1 MLSVVFELLFWL
13 AVVALPVWIW
23 LDAVAALW
31 AALIYLVLHIL
42 IQNWKFIRFQ
52 KWLNSE
58 SLQVN
63 PDWNGAWLDVAARIN
78 RQQLVADNSA
88 KLNERR
94 LQDFLL
100 AIQASPNGV
109 ILLDGEA
116 RIDWCNDT
124 AASHLGLDVK
134 KDRLQHIV
142 HLVRD
147 PLFTRYFAQDNHPS
161 EVLIDGRSTSV
172 SNFRKLSV
180 QLHKYGDGRLLLL
193 SRDVTEV
200 VKAEAMRRDFVA
212 NVSHEIRTPLTVLGG
227 FVETLQSVPLDEQET
242 QKYLQL
248 MSSQAGRMQSLVADL
263 LTLSQ
268 LEATQSPIG
277 QEYVSL
283 PDLVTQV
290 MSEANAFTSLL
301 AEQQIGKKHALV
313 FDQVPILWLMGSQ
326 KELFSALSNLVSN
339 AIRYTP
345 LGGLVHLTFLQTVDQ
360 LTISVKDT
368 GPGIASE
375 HLPRLTERFY
385 RIDQSRSRETGGTGL
400 GLAIT
405 KHVMQRHGGE
415 LQVQSEQGKGS
426 TFNLIFPAS
435 RIANQIATPDL
446 QTHT

>member
-1 MLSVVFELLFWL
+1 MFYVVFELLFWL
-13 AVVALPVWIW
+13 ALVALPVWIW
-23 LDAVAALW
+23 LDAVAALL
-31 AALIYLVLHIL
+31 AASAYLVLHVL
-42 IQNWKFIRFQ
+42 IQDWKFTRFQ
-52 KWLNSE
+52 NWLNSTY
-58 SLQVN
+58 LQAN
-63 PDWNGAWLDVAARIN
+63 PAWSGAWLDVATRIQ
-78 RQQLVADNSA
+78 RQQLLAENSN
-88 KLNERR
+88 KLHERR

-109 ILLDGEA
+109 ILLDDEA

-172 SNFRKLSV
+172 SNLRKLSV

-227 FVETLQSVPLDEQET
+227 FVETLQSVPLDANDI
-242 QKYLQL
+242 QKYLHL
-248 MSSQAGRMQSLVADL
+248 MAIQSDRMQSLVADL

-268 LEATQSPIG
+268 LEVSQSPNG
-277 QEYVSL
+277 QDYVSL
-283 PDLVTQV
+283 PDLINQV
-290 MSEANAFTSLL
+290 ISEANALTSLI
-301 AEQQIGKKHALV
+301 ADQFSGQKHELI
-313 FDQVPILWLMGSQ
+313 FDQAPCLYLMGS
-326 KELFSALSNLVSN
+326 KSELFSALSNLVSN

-345 LGGLVHLTFLQTVDQ
+345 LGGLVHLTFSQTDDR

-415 LQVQSEQGKGS
+415 LQIQSELGKGS

-435 RIANQIATPDL
+435 RISNQIATPDL
-446 QTHT
+446 HTTT

>member
-13 AVVALPVWIW
+13 AVIALPVWIW
-23 LDAVAALW
+23 LDAAAALW

-52 KWLNSE
+52 NWLNSA

-63 PDWNGAWLDVAARIN
+63 PDWNGAWLDVAARIH

-124 AASHLGLDVK
+124 AASHLGLDAK

-147 PLFTRYFAQDNHPS
+147 PHFTRYFAQENHPS

-172 SNFRKLSV
+172 SNFPKLSV

-227 FVETLQSVPLDEQET
+227 FVETLQSVPLDAQET

-268 LEATQSPIG
+268 LEATQSPNG

-290 MSEANAFTSLL
+290 MSEANAFTAML
-301 AEQQIGKKHALV
+301 AEQQSGKKHALV

-345 LGGLVHLTFLQTVDQ
+345 LGGLVHLTFLHTDDH

-446 QTHT
+446 QTHN

>member
-1 MLSVVFELLFWL
+1 MLNVVFELLFWL

-31 AALIYLVLHIL
+31 AASIYLVLHIL
-42 IQNWKFIRFQ
+42 IQNWKFTRFQ
-52 KWLNSE
+52 NWLNSTH
-58 SLQVN
+58 LQIN
-63 PDWNGAWLDVAARIN
+63 PPWSGAWLDVAARIQ
-78 RQQLVADNSA
+78 RQQLLAENST
-88 KLNERR
+88 KLHERR

-109 ILLDGEA
+109 ILLDDES
-116 RIDWCNDT
+116 RIDWFNDT
-124 AASHLGLDVK
+124 AASHLGLDFK

-147 PLFTRYFAQDNHPS
+147 PLFTRYFSQDNHPS
-161 EVLIDGRSTSV
+161 EVLIDGRSTSA
-172 SNFRKLSV
+172 SNLRKLSV

-227 FVETLQSVPLDEQET
+227 FVETLQSVPLDAQET

-248 MSSQAGRMQSLVADL
+248 MSAQADRMQSLVADL

-268 LEATQSPIG
+268 LEVSQSPNG
-277 QEYVSL
+277 QDYVSL
-283 PDLVTQV
+283 PDLVNQV
-290 MSEANAFTSLL
+290 MSEANSFTSLL
-301 AEQQIGKKHALV
+301 ADQRIGKKHALV
-313 FDQVPILWLMGSQ
+313 FDQVPLLWVIGSQ
-326 KELFSALSNLVSN
+326 KELYSALSNLVSN

-345 LGGLVHLTFLQTVDQ
+345 LGGLIHVTFSQTENQ

-385 RIDQSRSRETGGTGL
+385 RVDQSRSRETGGTGL

-415 LQVQSEQGKGS
+415 LQIQSELGKGS
-426 TFNLIFPAS
+426 SFNLIFPAS
-435 RIANQIATPDL
+435 RVANHVATPDL
-446 QTHT
+446 QTNT

>member
-172 SNFRKLSV
+172 SNLRKLSV

-227 FVETLQSVPLDEQET
+227 FVETLQSVPLDAQET
-242 QKYLQL
+242 HKYLQL

-446 QTHT
+446 QSHT

>member
-1 MLSVVFELLFWL
+1 MFYVVFELLFWL
-13 AVVALPVWIW
+13 ALVALPVWIW
-23 LDAVAALW
+23 LDAVAALL
-31 AALIYLVLHIL
+31 AASAYLVLHVL
-42 IQNWKFIRFQ
+42 IQDWKFTRFQ
-52 KWLNSE
+52 NWLNSTY
-58 SLQVN
+58 LQAN
-63 PDWNGAWLDVAARIN
+63 PAWSGAWLDVATRIQ
-78 RQQLVADNSA
+78 RQQLLAENSN
-88 KLNERR
+88 KLHERR

-109 ILLDGEA
+109 ILLDDEA

-124 AASHLGLDVK
+124 AASHLGFDVK

-147 PLFTRYFAQDNHPS
+147 PLFTRYFAQENHPS

-172 SNFRKLSV
+172 SNLRKLSV

-227 FVETLQSVPLDEQET
+227 FVETLQSVPLDANDI
-242 QKYLQL
+242 QKYLHL
-248 MSSQAGRMQSLVADL
+248 MAIQSDRMQSLVADL

-268 LEATQSPIG
+268 LEVSQSPNG
-277 QEYVSL
+277 QDYVSL
-283 PDLVTQV
+283 PDLINQV
-290 MSEANAFTSLL
+290 ISEANALTSLI
-301 AEQQIGKKHALV
+301 ADQFSGQKHELI
-313 FDQVPILWLMGSQ
+313 FDQAPCLYLMGS
-326 KELFSALSNLVSN
+326 KSELFSALSNLVSN

-345 LGGLVHLTFLQTVDQ
+345 LGGLVHLTFSQTDDR

-415 LQVQSEQGKGS
+415 LQIQSELGKGS

-435 RIANQIATPDL
+435 RISNQIATPDL
-446 QTHT
+446 HTTT

>member
-1 MLSVVFELLFWL
+1 MFYVVFELLFWL
-13 AVVALPVWIW
+13 ALVALPVWIW
-23 LDAVAALW
+23 LDAVAALL
-31 AALIYLVLHIL
+31 AASAYLVLHVL
-42 IQNWKFIRFQ
+42 IQDWKFTRFQ
-52 KWLNSE
+52 NWLNSTY
-58 SLQVN
+58 LQAN
-63 PDWNGAWLDVAARIN
+63 PAWSGAWLDVATRIQ
-78 RQQLVADNSA
+78 RQQLLAENSS
-88 KLNERR
+88 KLHERR

-109 ILLDGEA
+109 ILLDDEA

-147 PLFTRYFAQDNHPS
+147 PLFTRYFAQDNHTS
-161 EVLIDGRSTSV
+161 EVLLDGRSTSV
-172 SNFRKLSV
+172 SNLRKLSV

-227 FVETLQSVPLDEQET
+227 FVETLQSVPLDANDI
-242 QKYLQL
+242 QKYLHL
-248 MSSQAGRMQSLVADL
+248 MAIQSDRMQSLVADL

-268 LEATQSPIG
+268 LEVSQSPNG
-277 QEYVSL
+277 QDYVSI
-283 PDLVTQV
+283 PDLINQV
-290 MSEANAFTSLL
+290 ISEANALTSLI
-301 AEQQIGKKHALV
+301 ADQFSGQKHELI
-313 FDQVPILWLMGSQ
+313 FDQAPCLYVMGS
-326 KELFSALSNLVSN
+326 KSELFSALSNLVSN

-345 LGGLVHLTFLQTVDQ
+345 LGGLVHLTFSQTDDR

-415 LQVQSEQGKGS
+415 LQIQSELGKGS

-435 RIANQIATPDL
+435 RISNQIATPDL
-446 QTHT
+446 HTTT

>member
-1 MLSVVFELLFWL
+1 MLYVVFELLFWV
-13 AVVALPVWIW
+13 AVVAFPVWIW
-23 LDAVAALW
+23 LDGVAALF
-31 AALIYLVLHIL
+31 AALAYLVFHVL
-42 IQNWKFIRFQ
+42 IQGWKFTRFQ
-52 KWLNSE
+52 NWLNSTH
-58 SLQVN
+58 LQSN
-63 PDWNGAWLDVAARIN
+63 PPWSGAWLDVAIRIQ
-78 RQQLVADNSA
+78 RQQLLAENRTQ
-88 KLNERR
+88 LHERR

-100 AIQASPNGV
+100 AIQALPNGV
-109 ILLDGEA
+109 ILLDDQS

-147 PLFTRYFAQDNHPS
+147 PLFNRYFSQDNHPS
-161 EVLIDGRSTSV
+161 EVLIDGRSDSV
-172 SNFRKLSV
+172 SSLRKLSV

-200 VKAEAMRRDFVA
+200 VKADAMRRDFVA

-227 FVETLQSVPLDEQET
+227 FVETLQSVPLDAQET

-248 MSSQAGRMQSLVADL
+248 MSVQAGRMQSLVADL

-268 LEATQSPIG
+268 LEASQSPSG
-277 QEYVSL
+277 QDYVSL
-283 PDLVTQV
+283 PDLVNQV
-290 MSEANAFTSLL
+290 MSEANALTSLL
-301 AEQQIGKKHALV
+301 ADQLIDKKHALV
-313 FDQVPILWLMGSQ
+313 FDQVPLLWVMGSQ

-345 LGGLVHLTFLQTVDQ
+345 LGGLVHVTFSQIDDQ
-360 LTISVKDT
+360 LTISVTDT

-415 LQVQSEQGKGS
+415 LQIQSELDKGS

-435 RIANQIATPDL
+435 RLSNHVATPDL
-446 QTHT
+446 QTHA

>member
-1 MLSVVFELLFWL
+1 MLYVVFELLFWV
-13 AVVALPVWIW
+13 AVVAFPVWIW
-23 LDAVAALW
+23 LDGVAALF
-31 AALIYLVLHIL
+31 AALAYLVFLVL
-42 IQNWKFIRFQ
+42 IQDWKFTRFQ
-52 KWLNSE
+52 NWLNSTH
-58 SLQVN
+58 LQSN
-63 PDWNGAWLDVAARIN
+63 PPWSGAWLDVAIRIQ
-78 RQQLVADNSA
+78 RQQLLAENMTQ
-88 KLNERR
+88 LHERR

-109 ILLDGEA
+109 ILLDDQS

-147 PLFTRYFAQDNHPS
+147 PLFNRYFSQDNHPS
-161 EVLIDGRSTSV
+161 EVLIDGRSDSV
-172 SNFRKLSV
+172 SSLRKLSV

-200 VKAEAMRRDFVA
+200 VKADAMRRDFVA

-227 FVETLQSVPLDEQET
+227 FVETLQSVPLDAQET
-242 QKYLQL
+242 QKFLQL
-248 MSSQAGRMQSLVADL
+248 MSVQAGRMQSLVADL

-268 LEATQSPIG
+268 LEASQSPNA
-277 QEYVSL
+277 QDYVSL
-283 PDLVTQV
+283 PGLVNQV
-290 MSEANAFTSLL
+290 MSEANALTSLL
-301 AEQQIGKKHALV
+301 ADQLIDKKHALV
-313 FDQVPILWLMGSQ
+313 FDHVPLLWVMGSQ

-345 LGGLVHLTFLQTVDQ
+345 LGGLVHVTFSQIDDQ
-360 LTISVKDT
+360 LTISVTDT

-415 LQVQSEQGKGS
+415 LQIQSELGKGS

-435 RIANQIATPDL
+435 RLSNHVATPDL
-446 QTHT
+446 QTHA

>member
-1 MLSVVFELLFWL
+1 MFYVVFELLFWL
-13 AVVALPVWIW
+13 ALVALPVWIW
-23 LDAVAALW
+23 LDAVAALL
-31 AALIYLVLHIL
+31 AASAYLVLHVL
-42 IQNWKFIRFQ
+42 IQDWKFTRFQ
-52 KWLNSE
+52 NWLNSTY
-58 SLQVN
+58 LQAN
-63 PDWNGAWLDVAARIN
+63 PAWSGAWLDVATRIQ
-78 RQQLVADNSA
+78 RQQLLAENSS
-88 KLNERR
+88 KLHERR

-109 ILLDGEA
+109 ILLDDEA

-161 EVLIDGRSTSV
+161 EVLIEGRSTSV
-172 SNFRKLSV
+172 SNLRKLSV

-227 FVETLQSVPLDEQET
+227 FVETLQSVPLDANDI
-242 QKYLQL
+242 QKYLHL
-248 MSSQAGRMQSLVADL
+248 MAIQSDRMQSLVADL

-268 LEATQSPIG
+268 LEVSQSPSG
-277 QEYVSL
+277 QDYVSI
-283 PDLVTQV
+283 PDLINQV
-290 MSEANAFTSLL
+290 ISEANALTSLI
-301 AEQQIGKKHALV
+301 ADQFSGQKHELI
-313 FDQVPILWLMGSQ
+313 FDQAPCLYVMGS
-326 KELFSALSNLVSN
+326 KSELFSALSNLVSN

-345 LGGLVHLTFLQTVDQ
+345 LGGLVHLTFSQTDDR

-415 LQVQSEQGKGS
+415 LQIQSELGKGS

-435 RIANQIATPDL
+435 RISNQIATPDL
-446 QTHT
+446 HTTT

>member
-1 MLSVVFELLFWL
+1 MLNVVFELLFWL

-23 LDAVAALW
+23 LDAAAALW
-31 AALIYLVLHIL
+31 AASIYLVLHIL
-42 IQNWKFIRFQ
+42 IQNWKFTRFQ
-52 KWLNSE
+52 NWLTSA
-58 SLQVN
+58 SLQAN
-63 PDWNGAWLDVAARIN
+63 PDWNGAWLDVAARIQ
-78 RQQLVADNSA
+78 RQQLLADNNA

-172 SNFRKLSV
+172 SNLRKLSV

-227 FVETLQSVPLDEQET
+227 FVETLQSVPLDAQET

-248 MSSQAGRMQSLVADL
+248 MSTQADRMQSLVADL

-268 LEATQSPIG
+268 LEVSQSPNG
-277 QEYVSL
+277 QDYVSL
-283 PDLVTQV
+283 PDLVNQV

-301 AEQQIGKKHALV
+301 ADQQIGKKHALI
-313 FDQVPILWLMGSQ
+313 FDQVPLLWVLGSQ
-326 KELFSALSNLVSN
+326 KELYSALSNLVSN

-345 LGGLVHLTFLQTVDQ
+345 LGGLVHLTFSQTEDQ

-415 LQVQSEQGKGS
+415 LQIQSELGKGS

-435 RIANQIATPDL
+435 RISNHVATPDL
-446 QTHT
+446 QKHA

>member
-13 AVVALPVWIW
+13 AVIALPVWIW
-23 LDAVAALW
+23 LDAAAALW

-52 KWLNSE
+52 NWLNSA

-63 PDWNGAWLDVAARIN
+63 PDWNGAWLDVAARIH

-124 AASHLGLDVK
+124 AASHLGLDAK

-147 PLFTRYFAQDNHPS
+147 PHFTRYFAQENHPS

-227 FVETLQSVPLDEQET
+227 FVETLQSVPLDAQET

-268 LEATQSPIG
+268 LEATQSPNG

-290 MSEANAFTSLL
+290 MSEANAFTSML
-301 AEQQIGKKHALV
+301 AEQQSGKKHALV

-345 LGGLVHLTFLQTVDQ
+345 LGGLVHLTFLNTDDQ

-435 RIANQIATPDL
+435 RIANQIATPDQ

>member
-1 MLSVVFELLFWL
+1 MFYVVFELLFWL
-13 AVVALPVWIW
+13 ALVALPVWIW
-23 LDAVAALW
+23 LDAVAALL
-31 AALIYLVLHIL
+31 AASAYLVLHVL
-42 IQNWKFIRFQ
+42 IQDWEFTRFQ
-52 KWLNSE
+52 NWLNSTY
-58 SLQVN
+58 LQAN
-63 PDWNGAWLDVAARIN
+63 PAWSGAWLDVATRIQ
-78 RQQLVADNSA
+78 RQQLLAENSN
-88 KLNERR
+88 KLHERR

-109 ILLDGEA
+109 ILLDDEA

-147 PLFTRYFAQDNHPS
+147 PLFTRYFAQENHPS

-172 SNFRKLSV
+172 SNLRKLSV

-227 FVETLQSVPLDEQET
+227 FVETLQSVPLDANDI
-242 QKYLQL
+242 QKYLHL
-248 MSSQAGRMQSLVADL
+248 MAIQSDRMQSLVADL

-268 LEATQSPIG
+268 LEVSQSPDG
-277 QEYVSL
+277 QDYVSL
-283 PDLVTQV
+283 PDLINQV
-290 MSEANAFTSLL
+290 ISEANALTSLI
-301 AEQQIGKKHALV
+301 ADQFSGQKHELI
-313 FDQVPILWLMGSQ
+313 FDQAPCLYVMGS
-326 KELFSALSNLVSN
+326 KSELFSALSNLVSN

-345 LGGLVHLTFLQTVDQ
+345 LGGLVHLTFSQTDDR
-360 LTISVKDT
+360 LIISVKDT

-415 LQVQSEQGKGS
+415 LQIQSELGKGS

-435 RIANQIATPDL
+435 RISNQIATPDL
-446 QTHT
+446 HTTT

>member
-13 AVVALPVWIW
+13 AVIALPVWIW
-23 LDAVAALW
+23 LDAAAALW

-52 KWLNSE
+52 NWLNSA

-63 PDWNGAWLDVAARIN
+63 PDWNGAWLDVAARIH

-147 PLFTRYFAQDNHPS
+147 PLFTRYFAQENHPS

-172 SNFRKLSV
+172 SNFPKLSV

-227 FVETLQSVPLDEQET
+227 FVETLQSVPLDAQET

-268 LEATQSPIG
+268 LEATQSPNG

-290 MSEANAFTSLL
+290 MSEANAFTAML
-301 AEQQIGKKHALV
+301 AEQQSGKKHALV

-345 LGGLVHLTFLQTVDQ
+345 LGGLVHLTFLNTDDQ

-435 RIANQIATPDL
+435 RIANQIATPDQ

>member
-1 MLSVVFELLFWL
+1 MFYVVFELLFWL
-13 AVVALPVWIW
+13 ALVALPVWIW
-23 LDAVAALW
+23 LDAVAALL
-31 AALIYLVLHIL
+31 AASAYLVLHVL
-42 IQNWKFIRFQ
+42 IQDWKFTRFQ
-52 KWLNSE
+52 NWLNSTY
-58 SLQVN
+58 LQAN
-63 PDWNGAWLDVAARIN
+63 PAWSGAWLDVATRIQ
-78 RQQLVADNSA
+78 RQQLLAENSN
-88 KLNERR
+88 KLHERR

-109 ILLDGEA
+109 ILLDDEA

-147 PLFTRYFAQDNHPS
+147 PLFTRYFAQENHPS

-172 SNFRKLSV
+172 SNLRKLSV

-227 FVETLQSVPLDEQET
+227 FVETLQSVPLDANDI
-242 QKYLQL
+242 QKYLHL
-248 MSSQAGRMQSLVADL
+248 MAIQSDRMQSLVADL

-268 LEATQSPIG
+268 LEVSQSPNG
-277 QEYVSL
+277 QDYVSL
-283 PDLVTQV
+283 PDLINQV
-290 MSEANAFTSLL
+290 ISEANALTSLI
-301 AEQQIGKKHALV
+301 ADQFSGQKHELI
-313 FDQVPILWLMGSQ
+313 FDQAPCLYVMGS
-326 KELFSALSNLVSN
+326 KSELFSALSNLVSN

-345 LGGLVHLTFLQTVDQ
+345 LGGLVHLSFSQTDDR

-415 LQVQSEQGKGS
+415 LQIQSELGKGS

-435 RIANQIATPDL
+435 RISNQIATPDL
-446 QTHT
+446 HTTT

>member
-13 AVVALPVWIW
+13 AVIALPVWIW
-23 LDAVAALW
+23 LDAAAALW

-52 KWLNSE
+52 NWLNSA

-63 PDWNGAWLDVAARIN
+63 PDWNGAWLDVAARIH

-147 PLFTRYFAQDNHPS
+147 PHFTRYFAQENHPS

-172 SNFRKLSV
+172 SNFPKLSV

-227 FVETLQSVPLDEQET
+227 FVETLQSVPLDAQET

-268 LEATQSPIG
+268 LEATQSPNG

-290 MSEANAFTSLL
+290 MSEANAFTSML
-301 AEQQIGKKHALV
+301 AEQQSGKKHALV

-345 LGGLVHLTFLQTVDQ
+345 LGGLVHLTFLHTDDH

-446 QTHT
+446 QTHN

>member
-1 MLSVVFELLFWL
+1 MFYVVFELLFWL
-13 AVVALPVWIW
+13 ALVALPVWIW
-23 LDAVAALW
+23 LDAVAALL
-31 AALIYLVLHIL
+31 AASAYLVLHVL
-42 IQNWKFIRFQ
+42 IQDWKFTRFQ
-52 KWLNSE
+52 NWLNSTY
-58 SLQVN
+58 LQAN
-63 PDWNGAWLDVAARIN
+63 PAWSGAWLDVATRIQ
-78 RQQLVADNSA
+78 RQQLLAENSN
-88 KLNERR
+88 KLHERR

-109 ILLDGEA
+109 ILLDDEA

-134 KDRLQHIV
+134 KDHLQHII

-147 PLFTRYFAQDNHPS
+147 PVFARYFAQENHPS
-161 EVLIDGRSTSV
+161 EVLIDGRSASA
-172 SNFRKLSV
+172 SSLRKLSV

-200 VKAEAMRRDFVA
+200 VKAESMRRDFVA
-212 NVSHEIRTPLTVLGG
+212 NVSNEIRTPLTVLGG
-227 FVETLQSVPLDEQET
+227 FVETLQSVPLDAEET

-248 MSSQAGRMQSLVADL
+248 MSIQSDRMQSLVADL
-263 LTLSQ
+263 LILSQ
-268 LEATQSPIG
+268 LEVSQSPNG
-277 QEYVSL
+277 QDYVSL
-283 PDLVTQV
+283 PDLVNQV
-290 MSEANAFTSLL
+290 MSEAHAFTSLL
-301 AEQQIGKKHALV
+301 ADQQIGKKHALI
-313 FDQVPILWLMGSQ
+313 FDQVPPLWVLGSQ
-326 KELFSALSNLVSN
+326 KELYSALSNLVSN

-345 LGGLVHLTFLQTVDQ
+345 VGGLVHLSFLQTDDQ

>member
-1 MLSVVFELLFWL
+1 MFYVVFELLFWL
-13 AVVALPVWIW
+13 VVVALPVWIW
-23 LDAVAALW
+23 LDAVAALL
-31 AALIYLVLHIL
+31 AALAYLVLHIL
-42 IQNWKFIRFQ
+42 IQDWKFTRFQ
-52 KWLNSE
+52 NWLNSTY
-58 SLQVN
+58 LQAN
-63 PDWNGAWLDVAARIN
+63 PPWSGAWLDVATRIQ
-78 RQQLVADNSA
+78 RQFLLAENST
-88 KLNERR
+88 KLHERR

-109 ILLDGEA
+109 ILLDDEA
-116 RIDWCNDT
+116 RIDWCNVT

-147 PLFTRYFAQDNHPS
+147 PVFTRYFAQENHPS
-161 EVLIDGRSTSV
+161 EVLIDGRSAAV
-172 SNFRKLSV
+172 SSLRKLSV

-227 FVETLQSVPLDEQET
+227 FVETLQSVPLDAEET

-248 MSSQAGRMQSLVADL
+248 MSVQSDRMQSLVADL
-263 LTLSQ
+263 LILSQ
-268 LEATQSPIG
+268 LEVSQSPNG
-277 QEYVSL
+277 QDLVNL
-283 PDLVTQV
+283 PDLVDQV
-290 MSEANAFTSLL
+290 MSEANALTTLL
-301 AEQQIGKKHALV
+301 AEQQNGNQHALV
-313 FDQVPILWLMGSQ
+313 FDKVPLLCVKGSQ

-345 LGGLVHLTFLQTVDQ
+345 LGGLVHLTFSQREDQ

-368 GPGIASE
+368 GPGIPSE

-385 RIDQSRSRETGGTGL
+385 RLDQSRSRETGGTGL

-415 LQVQSEQGKGS
+415 LQIQSDLGKGS

-435 RIANQIATPDL
+435 RISNQIATPDL
-446 QTHT
+446 QTSA

>member
-23 LDAVAALW
+23 LDAVAALC
-31 AALIYLVLHIL
+31 AALTYLVLHIL
-42 IQNWKFIRFQ
+42 IQNWKFRRFQ
-52 KWLNSE
+52 KWLNSA

-78 RQQLVADNSA
+78 RQQLLADNSA

-124 AASHLGLDVK
+124 AASHLGLDIK

-172 SNFRKLSV
+172 SNLRKLSV

-227 FVETLQSVPLDEQET
+227 FVETLQSVPLDAQET

-268 LEATQSPIG
+268 LEATQSPNG

-290 MSEANAFTSLL
+290 MSEANAFTSML
-301 AEQQIGKKHALV
+301 AEQQSGKKHALV

-345 LGGLVHLTFLQTVDQ
+345 VGGLVHLSFLQTDDQ

-415 LQVQSEQGKGS
+415 LQIQSEQGKGS

>member
-23 LDAVAALW
+23 LDAVAALC
-31 AALIYLVLHIL
+31 AALTYLVLHIL
-42 IQNWKFIRFQ
+42 IQNWKFRRFQ
-52 KWLNSE
+52 KWLNSA

-78 RQQLVADNSA
+78 RQQLLADNSA

-124 AASHLGLDVK
+124 AASHLGLDIK

-147 PLFTRYFAQDNHPS
+147 PLFTRYFAQENHPS

-227 FVETLQSVPLDEQET
+227 FVEI
-242 QKYLQL
+242 
-248 MSSQAGRMQSLVADL
+248 GRA
-263 LTLSQ
+263 
-268 LEATQSPIG
+268 
-277 QEYVSL
+277 
-283 PDLVTQV
+283 
-290 MSEANAFTSLL
+290 
-301 AEQQIGKKHALV
+301 
-313 FDQVPILWLMGSQ
+313 
-326 KELFSALSNLVSN
+326 
-339 AIRYTP
+339 
-345 LGGLVHLTFLQTVDQ
+345 
-360 LTISVKDT
+360 
-368 GPGIASE
+368 
-375 HLPRLTERFY
+375 
-385 RIDQSRSRETGGTGL
+385 
-400 GLAIT
+400 
-405 KHVMQRHGGE
+405 HV
-415 LQVQSEQGKGS
+415 
-426 TFNLIFPAS
+426 
-435 RIANQIATPDL
+435 
-446 QTHT
+446 

>member
-31 AALIYLVLHIL
+31 AALTYLVLHIL

-52 KWLNSE
+52 KWLNSA

-63 PDWNGAWLDVAARIN
+63 PDWNGAWLDIAARIN

-124 AASHLGLDVK
+124 AASHLGLDIK

-161 EVLIDGRSTSV
+161 EVLIEGRSTSV
-172 SNFRKLSV
+172 SNLRKLSV

-227 FVETLQSVPLDEQET
+227 FVETLQSVPLDAQET

-268 LEATQSPIG
+268 LEATQTPNG
-277 QEYVSL
+277 QDYVSL

-290 MSEANAFTSLL
+290 MSEANAFTLLL
-301 AEQQIGKKHALV
+301 ADQQNGQKHALV
-313 FDQVPILWLMGSQ
+313 FDQVPLIRVMGSQ

-345 LGGLVHLTFLQTVDQ
+345 LGGLVHLTFSQTDDQ

-415 LQVQSEQGKGS
+415 LQIQSEQGKGS

>member
-94 LQDFLL
+94 LHDFLL

-446 QTHT
+446 QSHT

>member
-1 MLSVVFELLFWL
+1 MFYVIFELLFWL
-13 AVVALPVWIW
+13 FVVALPVWIW
-23 LDAVAALW
+23 LDAVAALL
-31 AALIYLVLHIL
+31 AASVFLVLYIL
-42 IQNWKFIRFQ
+42 VQDWKFRRFQ
-52 KWLNSE
+52 KWLMTE
-58 SLQVN
+58 PLPVN
-63 PDWNGAWLDVAARIN
+63 PNWNGAWLDVAGRIL
-78 RQQLVADNSA
+78 RQQLLADNSA

-124 AASHLGLDVK
+124 AAVHLGLDVK

-147 PLFTRYFAQDNHPS
+147 PLFTRYFAQDSHPS

-172 SNFRKLSV
+172 SNLRKLSV

-248 MSSQAGRMQSLVADL
+248 MSIQADRMQSLVADL

-268 LEATQSPIG
+268 LEVNQSPNG
-277 QEYVSL
+277 QDLISL
-283 PDLVTQV
+283 PDLVDQV
-290 MSEANAFTSLL
+290 MSEANALTSLL
-301 AEQQIGKKHALV
+301 ADQQIGKKHALV
-313 FDQVPILWLMGSQ
+313 FDQVPRLFVMGSK
-326 KELFSALSNLVSN
+326 KELISALSNIVSN

-345 LGGLVHLTFLQTVDQ
+345 LGGLVHLTFSQANDQ

-415 LQVQSEQGKGS
+415 LQIQSEIGKGS

-435 RIANQIATPDL
+435 RISNQIATTDL
-446 QTHT
+446 QTIS

>member
-227 FVETLQSVPLDEQET
+227 FVETLQSVPLDAQET

-268 LEATQSPIG
+268 LEATQSPNG

-301 AEQQIGKKHALV
+301 AEQQNGKKHALV

-345 LGGLVHLTFLQTVDQ
+345 LGGLVHLTFLQTDDQ

>member
-13 AVVALPVWIW
+13 AVIALPVWIW
-23 LDAVAALW
+23 LDAAAALW

-42 IQNWKFIRFQ
+42 IQNWQFIRFQ
-52 KWLNSE
+52 KWLNSA

-63 PDWNGAWLDVAARIN
+63 PDWNGAWLDVAARIH

-147 PLFTRYFAQDNHPS
+147 PLFTRYFAQENHPS

-227 FVETLQSVPLDEQET
+227 FVETLQSVPLDAQET

-268 LEATQSPIG
+268 LEATQSPNG

-290 MSEANAFTSLL
+290 MSEANAFTSML
-301 AEQQIGKKHALV
+301 AEQQSGKKHALV

-345 LGGLVHLTFLQTVDQ
+345 VGGLVHLSFLQTDDQ

>member
-1 MLSVVFELLFWL
+1 MFYVVFELLFWL

-31 AALIYLVLHIL
+31 AALAYLVVHIL
-42 IQNWKFIRFQ
+42 IQDWKFRRFQ
-52 KWLNSE
+52 NWLNSTY
-58 SLQVN
+58 LQAN
-63 PDWNGAWLDVAARIN
+63 PPWSGAWLDVATRIQ
-78 RQQLVADNSA
+78 RQLLLADNST
-88 KLNERR
+88 KLHERR

-109 ILLDGEA
+109 ILLDDEA
-116 RIDWCNDT
+116 RIDWCNVT

-134 KDRLQHIV
+134 KDHLQHII

-147 PLFTRYFAQDNHPS
+147 PVFARYFAQENHPS
-161 EVLIDGRSTSV
+161 EVLIDGRSASA
-172 SNFRKLSV
+172 SSLRKLSV

-200 VKAEAMRRDFVA
+200 VKAESMRRDFVA

-227 FVETLQSVPLDEQET
+227 FVETLQSVPLDAEET

-248 MSSQAGRMQSLVADL
+248 MSIQSDRMQSLVADL
-263 LTLSQ
+263 LILSQ
-268 LEATQSPIG
+268 LEVSQSPNG
-277 QEYVSL
+277 QDLVSL
-283 PDLVTQV
+283 PELVNQV
-290 MSEANAFTSLL
+290 MSEANALTSLL
-301 AEQQIGKKHALV
+301 ADQQNGNQHALV
-313 FDQVPILWLMGSQ
+313 FDKVPLLCVKGSQ

-345 LGGLVHLTFLQTVDQ
+345 LGGLVHLTFSQTEDQ
-360 LTISVKDT
+360 LTVSVKDT
-368 GPGIASE
+368 GPGIPSE

-415 LQVQSEQGKGS
+415 LQIQSELGVGS
-426 TFNLIFPAS
+426 SFNLIFPSS
-435 RIANQIATPDL
+435 RISNQIATPDL

>member
-1 MLSVVFELLFWL
+1 MFYVVFELLFWL
-13 AVVALPVWIW
+13 ALVALPVWIW
-23 LDAVAALW
+23 LDAVAALL
-31 AALIYLVLHIL
+31 AASAYLVLHVL
-42 IQNWKFIRFQ
+42 IQDWKFTRFQ
-52 KWLNSE
+52 NWLNSTY
-58 SLQVN
+58 LQAN
-63 PDWNGAWLDVAARIN
+63 PAWSGAWLDVATRIQ
-78 RQQLVADNSA
+78 RQQLLAENSN
-88 KLNERR
+88 KLHERR

-109 ILLDGEA
+109 ILLDDEA

-147 PLFTRYFAQDNHPS
+147 PLFTRYFAQENHPS

-172 SNFRKLSV
+172 SNLRKLSV

-227 FVETLQSVPLDEQET
+227 FVETLQSVPLDANDI
-242 QKYLQL
+242 QKYLHL
-248 MSSQAGRMQSLVADL
+248 MAIQSDRMQSLVADL

-268 LEATQSPIG
+268 LEVSQSPNG
-277 QEYVSL
+277 QDYVSL
-283 PDLVTQV
+283 PDLINQV
-290 MSEANAFTSLL
+290 ISEANALTSLI
-301 AEQQIGKKHALV
+301 ADQFSGQKHELI
-313 FDQVPILWLMGSQ
+313 FDQAPCLYLMGS
-326 KELFSALSNLVSN
+326 KSELFSALSNLVSN

-345 LGGLVHLTFLQTVDQ
+345 LGGLVHLTFSQTDDR

-415 LQVQSEQGKGS
+415 LQIQSELGKGS

-435 RIANQIATPDL
+435 RISNQIATHDL
-446 QTHT
+446 HTTT

>member
-1 MLSVVFELLFWL
+1 MLYVVFELLFWV
-13 AVVALPVWIW
+13 AVVAFPVWIW
-23 LDAVAALW
+23 LDGVAALF
-31 AALIYLVLHIL
+31 AALAYLVFHVL
-42 IQNWKFIRFQ
+42 IQDWKFTRFQ
-52 KWLNSE
+52 NWLNSTH
-58 SLQVN
+58 LQSN
-63 PDWNGAWLDVAARIN
+63 PPWSGAWLDVAIRIQ
-78 RQQLVADNSA
+78 RQQLLAENRTQ
-88 KLNERR
+88 LHERR

-100 AIQASPNGV
+100 AIQGLPNGV
-109 ILLDGEA
+109 ILLDDQS

-147 PLFTRYFAQDNHPS
+147 PLFNRYFSQDNHPS
-161 EVLIDGRSTSV
+161 EVLIDGRSDSV
-172 SNFRKLSV
+172 SSLRKLSV

-200 VKAEAMRRDFVA
+200 VKADAMRRDFVA

-227 FVETLQSVPLDEQET
+227 FVETLQSVPLDAQET

-248 MSSQAGRMQSLVADL
+248 MSVQAGRMQSLVADL

-268 LEATQSPIG
+268 LEASQSPSG
-277 QEYVSL
+277 QDYVSL
-283 PDLVTQV
+283 PDLVNQV
-290 MSEANAFTSLL
+290 MSEANALTSLL
-301 AEQQIGKKHALV
+301 ADQLIDKKHALV
-313 FDQVPILWLMGSQ
+313 FDQVPLLWVMGSQ

-345 LGGLVHLTFLQTVDQ
+345 LGGLVHVTFSQIDDQ
-360 LTISVKDT
+360 LTISVTDT

-415 LQVQSEQGKGS
+415 LQIQSELDKGS

-435 RIANQIATPDL
+435 RLSNHVATPDL
-446 QTHT
+446 QTHA

>member
-1 MLSVVFELLFWL
+1 MFYVVFELFFWL
-13 AVVALPVWIW
+13 ALVALPVWIW
-23 LDAVAALW
+23 LDAVAALL
-31 AALIYLVLHIL
+31 AASAYLVLHVL
-42 IQNWKFIRFQ
+42 IQDWKFTRFQ
-52 KWLNSE
+52 NWLNSTY
-58 SLQVN
+58 LQAN
-63 PDWNGAWLDVAARIN
+63 PAWSGAWLDVATRIQ
-78 RQQLVADNSA
+78 RQQLLAENSN
-88 KLNERR
+88 KLHERR

-109 ILLDGEA
+109 ILLDDEA

-147 PLFTRYFAQDNHPS
+147 PLFTRYFAQENHPS

-172 SNFRKLSV
+172 SNLRKLSV

-227 FVETLQSVPLDEQET
+227 FVETLQSVPLDANDI
-242 QKYLQL
+242 QKYLHL
-248 MSSQAGRMQSLVADL
+248 MAIQSDRMQSLVADL

-268 LEATQSPIG
+268 LEVSQSPNG
-277 QEYVSL
+277 QDYVSL
-283 PDLVTQV
+283 PDLINQV
-290 MSEANAFTSLL
+290 ISEANALTSLI
-301 AEQQIGKKHALV
+301 ADQFSGQKHELI
-313 FDQVPILWLMGSQ
+313 FDQAPCLYLMGS
-326 KELFSALSNLVSN
+326 KSELFSALSNLVSN

-345 LGGLVHLTFLQTVDQ
+345 LGGLVHLTFSQTDDR

-415 LQVQSEQGKGS
+415 LQIQSELGKGS

-435 RIANQIATPDL
+435 RISNQIATPDL
-446 QTHT
+446 HTTT

>member
-1 MLSVVFELLFWL
+1 MLSVVFELFFWL

-52 KWLNSE
+52 NWLNSTYV
-58 SLQVN
+58 QPN
-63 PDWNGAWLDVAARIN
+63 PTWSGAWLDVAVRIQ
-78 RQQLVADNSA
+78 RQQLVAENSI

-109 ILLDGEA
+109 ILLDDES

-147 PLFTRYFAQDNHPS
+147 PLFTRYFSQDNHPS
-161 EVLIDGRSTSV
+161 EVLIDGRSASA
-172 SNFRKLSV
+172 SNLRKLSV

-227 FVETLQSVPLDEQET
+227 FVETLQSVPLDAQET

-248 MSSQAGRMQSLVADL
+248 MSTQADRMQSLVADL

-268 LEATQSPIG
+268 LEVSQSPNG
-277 QEYVSL
+277 QDYVSL
-283 PDLVTQV
+283 TDLVNQV

-301 AEQQIGKKHALV
+301 ADQQIGKKHALV
-313 FDQVPILWLMGSQ
+313 FDQVPLLWIMGSQ
-326 KELFSALSNLVSN
+326 KELFSAMSNLVSN

-345 LGGLVHLTFLQTVDQ
+345 LGGLVHVTFSQTDDQ

-415 LQVQSEQGKGS
+415 LQIQSELGKGS

-435 RIANQIATPDL
+435 RISNQIATPDL
-446 QTHT
+446 HTTT